1 LGKIPAEISVIP
13 VNKENFISVS
23 KKIKSL
29 SGNSFE
35 IRFLV
40 TYRFMPSSL
49 DTLASNLVDDQLN
62 TVKSFFS
69 NDIEFRLMRKKG
81 IFPYE
86 YLDSASR
93 LEKISL
99 PPREAFYSNLT
110 ERECSQEDYDQAL
123 KVRRISLVP
132 LLKII

>member
-1 LGKIPAEISVIP
+1 
-13 VNKENFISVS
+13 
-23 KKIKSL
+23 
-29 SGNSFE
+29 
-35 IRFLV
+35 
-40 TYRFMPSSL
+40 
-49 DTLASNLVDDQLN
+49 
-62 TVKSFFS
+62 
-69 NDIEFRLMRKKG
+69 MRKKG